1 MLYKTLTRPIL
12 TYGIECW
19 LLSKKDGIMLQIF
32 ERRILRMI
40 YGPVTIM
47 VHGEQDTIVALYPL
61 QRTRH
66 SQSGQTKKTEVAGTP
81 L

>member
-1 MLYKTLTRPIL
+1 MLAPLKEGWIKLR
-12 TYGIECW
+12 
-19 LLSKKDGIMLQIF
+19 IF

-47 VHGEQDTIVALYPL
+47 VYGEQDTIVALYPL

>member
-1 MLYKTLTRPIL
+1 LKRQTKCMLYKTLTRLIL

-19 LLSKKDGIMLQIF
+19 PLSKKDGIMLQIF

-47 VHGEQDTIVALYPL
+47 VYGEEDIIVSFIPF
-61 QRTRH
+61 TKN
-66 SQSGQTKKTEVAGTP
+66 QTKSKWTNYED
-81 L
+81 